1 MVTVT
6 IFGPRGIPEVY
17 HMIAFGHKG
26 WSGNRYKIINERS
39 KISLFFPLNSCLAA
53 LTTIVSKIRLSG
65 IIIILFV
72 PLAKED
78 TSHGQ
83 TISLS
88 NS

>member
-1 MVTVT
+1 MN
-6 IFGPRGIPEVY
+6 GKK
-17 HMIAFGHKG
+17 M
-26 WSGNRYKIINERS
+26 
-39 KISLFFPLNSCLAA
+39 SLFFIPLNSCLAI
-53 LTTIVSKIRLSG
+53 LTTIVSKIRLSW
-65 IIIILFV
+65 IIITLFV